1 MLEKINKKKNPAKH
15 AKIGTTKNTNTTQ
28 KQKKTEKKRKKT
40 HIHVKETKTK
50 KKDRKKSFSI
60 QPVFSLFFMF
70 HFFVKAIFFFK
81 LIKAVFSML

>member
-1 MLEKINKKKNPAKH
+1 MPKQGQRKTQIQHKNKKKNRK
-15 AKIGTTKNTNTTQ
+15 KKEKNTHTCKGNQ
-28 KQKKTEKKRKKT
+28 NE
-40 HIHVKETKTK
+40 

>member
-1 MLEKINKKKNPAKH
+1 MPKQGQRKTQIQHKNK
-15 AKIGTTKNTNTTQ
+15 
-28 KQKKTEKKRKKT
+28 KKTEKKRKKT